1 MRRRDFITLL
11 SGATAWP
18 LVARAQT
25 PARIQ
30 RIGILSAFAE
40 DDPEARGNIAVFR
53 RALEKLGW
61 TEDANA
67 RIDYR
72 WGGADAAR
80 IRAYAL
86 ELLGL
91 NPSNTA
97 GLLTVMMPCREWQ
110 LILCSAAR
118 L

>member
-1 MRRRDFITLL
+1 MIRREFITLL
-11 SGATAWP
+11 GGAAAWP
-18 LVARAQT
+18 PAARAQT
-25 PARIQ
+25 PARIR

-40 DDPEARGNIAVFR
+40 DDPEARRNITVFR
-53 RALEKLGW
+53 QALENLGW
-61 TEDANA
+61 TDGGNA

-91 NPSNTA
+91 NPDVFLVSTA
-97 GLLTVMMPCREWQ
+97 AWTSC
-110 LILCSAAR
+110 
-118 L
+118 